1 MARPK
6 GQPVIP
12 LTEFER
18 DYIRYGKWRGW
29 SDAKIGQD
37 LGRSKQ
43 GINTARKRMERD
55 GTINQLYLPGLEP
68 RPEASGDGK

>member
-12 LTEFER
+12 LTSFEC
-18 DYIRYGKWRGW
+18 DYIRYGKLKGW
-29 SDAKIGQD
+29 SDAKIAQD

-43 GINTARKRMERD
+43 GINTARKRMERA
-55 GTINQLYLPGLEP
+55 GTIGQLCLPGLEP
-68 RPEASGDGK
+68 AQMEATDGK